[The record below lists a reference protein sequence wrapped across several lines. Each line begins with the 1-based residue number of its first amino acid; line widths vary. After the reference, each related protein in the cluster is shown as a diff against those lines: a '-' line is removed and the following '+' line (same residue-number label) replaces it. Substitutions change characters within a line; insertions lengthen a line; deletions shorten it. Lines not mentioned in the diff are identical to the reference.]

1 MKTIEEINADILATN
16 PSRTYVLNDETF
28 EQTDS
33 EFEDAVQKRAE
44 MEFQQ
49 QVFLAQQQ
57 AEKATKVS
65 AYRKLGLSDAEILA
79 IVGLTQEELESL
91 LA

>member
-1 MKTIEEINADILATN
+1 MKTIEEIKADILASN

-28 EQTDS
+28 EQTDA
-33 EFEDAVQKRAE
+33 EFDEAVEKRAE
-44 MEFQQ
+44 MEYDQQ
-49 QVFLAQQQ
+49 LFLAEQQ
-57 AEKATKVS
+57 ANKAAKVS
-65 AYRKLGLSDAEILA
+65 GYRKLGLSDAEILA